1 MVLARDMT
9 ERLSLRPLCVADSQ
23 EMAEVLADPCLY
35 QFTGGEPPTAE
46 QLSRRYAAQLRG
58 GPADGRE
65 RWVNLIVLQ
74 GRQPV
79 GYVQATI
86 PSDGGPSEIAWVI
99 GRPWQGRGYAG
110 HAAALLLD
118 ELVAQGVSQ
127 VMAHIDP
134 AHAASRRVAEKLG
147 LEPTSIVVG
156 GEVRWVGGTSA

>member
-1 MVLARDMT
+1 MVLARDMI

-23 EMAEVLADPCLY
+23 VMTEVLTDPCLY

-46 QLSRRYAAQLRG
+46 QLSQRYAAQVRG
-58 GPADGRE
+58 GPADGSQ

-74 GRQPV
+74 GPQPV

-99 GRPWQGRGYAG
+99 GRPWQGRG
-110 HAAALLLD
+110 HAAHAAFLLLD
-118 ELVAQGVSQ
+118 ELAAQGVSQ
-127 VMAHIDP
+127 VMAHIHP
-134 AHAASRRVAEKLG
+134 VHASSLRVAEKLG

-156 GEVRWVGGTSA
+156 GEVRWVGGTSD